1 MSCWGL
7 AATCPNQSQRRA
19 RVAPADGS
27 LRTNRPRPTVTNYP
41 CTLTSVTAVWSTL
54 RSKIGS
60 SITGT
65 ESPLRGL
72 QLSRSRSAPGPR
84 AGSIRWPIPTLGQRP
99 RCALVVRRRPLL
111 GRRRITHEAAPWR
124 PQRQRGDRPVGPGRE
139 KRTRYGT
146 DANWASEGGRT
157 PVGGPSPSEI
167 PRRQA
172 LRRRDGARARRRQR
186 GHVDLADLGRPK
198 LPLLGLDLPRSG
210 PGRT

>member
-1 MSCWGL
+1 ML
-7 AATCPNQSQRRA
+7 AASLLLARTSRNDAPASRRLTAPYGQAGHDRPSRTTRA
-19 RVAPADGS
+19 RLHRSPRFGRRFAARSVAA
-27 LRTNRPRPTVTNYP
+27 
-41 CTLTSVTAVWSTL
+41 
-54 RSKIGS
+54 S
-60 SITGT
+60 SAA